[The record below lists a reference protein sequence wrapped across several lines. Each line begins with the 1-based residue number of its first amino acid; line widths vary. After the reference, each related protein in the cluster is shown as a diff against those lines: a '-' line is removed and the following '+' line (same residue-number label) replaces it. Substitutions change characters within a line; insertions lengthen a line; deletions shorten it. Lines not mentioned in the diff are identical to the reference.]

1 MRDTTSYARAA
12 EEIPMDTTPDRSR
25 TALEQAAAFFLATV
39 ERVEPAQW
47 DRPGL
52 GEWSV
57 RDLVGHTGRAFLT
70 VETYLG
76 QPAAAVD
83 LPTGADYVVTALAAH
98 GDPAGVAQR
107 GREAGAALG
116 SDPTAATRVIV
127 SRVLGLV
134 AAADDSRLVATPVGG
149 MRLVDYLPTRIFE
162 LVVHTLDLAAAIG
175 VAAEPPAAA
184 SRVAL
189 HLIGEI
195 VVRTGK
201 AAPVLLSLTGRGPL
215 PAGFGTM

>member
-1 MRDTTSYARAA
+1 MIPCGLLAPHSGAGYAILPATHGRR
-12 EEIPMDTTPDRSR
+12 EEFPMEQAPGSTRS
-25 TALEQAAAFFLATV
+25 ALEQAAAFFLATV

-83 LPTGADYVVTALAAH
+83 LPTAADYFVTALAAH
-98 GDPAGVAQR
+98 GDPAAVAQR

-116 SDPTAATRVIV
+116 ADPATGTRAIV

-134 AAADDSRLVATPVGG
+134 ATADDSRLVSTPVGG
-149 MRLVDYLPTRIFE
+149 MRLVDYLPTRVFE

-175 VAAEPPAAA
+175 VAAEPPPAAA
-184 SRVAL
+184 GIAV
-189 HLIGEI
+189 HLASEI
-195 VVRTGK
+195 AVRTGK
-201 AAPVLLSLTGRGPL
+201 AAPL
-215 PAGFGTM
+215 

>member
-1 MRDTTSYARAA
+1 MEDAPGSIRPAF
-12 EEIPMDTTPDRSR
+12 
-25 TALEQAAAFFLATV
+25 EQAAAFFLATI
-39 ERVEPAQW
+39 ERVEPTQW

-83 LPTGADYVVTALAAH
+83 LPTAADYFVTALAAH
-98 GDPAGVAQR
+98 GDPAAVAQR

-116 SDPTAATRVIV
+116 PDPTAATRAIV

-134 AAADDSRLVATPVGG
+134 AAADDSRLVSTPVGG
-149 MRLVDYLPTRIFE
+149 MRLVDYLPTRVFE
-162 LVVHTLDLAAAIG
+162 LVVHTLDIASA
-175 VAAEPPAAA
+175 PRRPAA
-184 SRVAL
+184 
-189 HLIGEI
+189 
-195 VVRTGK
+195 
-201 AAPVLLSLTGRGPL
+201 PP
-215 PAGFGTM
+215 P

>member
-1 MRDTTSYARAA
+1 MEDAPGSTRAA
-12 EEIPMDTTPDRSR
+12 F
-25 TALEQAAAFFLATV
+25 EQAAAFFLATV

-76 QPAAAVD
+76 QPAATVD
-83 LPTGADYVVTALAAH
+83 LPTAADYVVTALAAH
-98 GDPAGVAQR
+98 GDPAAVAQR

-116 SDPTAATRVIV
+116 PDPTAATRANFA
-127 SRVLGLV
+127 RVLGLV
-134 AAADDSRLVATPVGG
+134 AAADDTRLLATPVGG

-184 SRVAL
+184 ARVAL
-189 HLIGEI
+189 HLVGEI

-201 AAPVLLSLTGRGPL
+201 TAPVLLALTGRGPL